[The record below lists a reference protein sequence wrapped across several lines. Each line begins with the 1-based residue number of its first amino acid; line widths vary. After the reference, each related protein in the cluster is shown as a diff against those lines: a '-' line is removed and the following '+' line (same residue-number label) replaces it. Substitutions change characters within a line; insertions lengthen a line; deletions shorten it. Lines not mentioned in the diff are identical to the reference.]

1 MANHLPKKTIHPPKK
16 TVEEWLNT
24 VSYKPDP
31 DYVPSEFALEFISF
45 IKSVNASMGGEENT
59 TPIMHYKML
68 DALAG
73 KKKNIANLCHRGAAK
88 TSVMAEYLFLYI
100 AVTGGIP
107 GFGKINFAL
116 YVSDSIENGV
126 KNMRKNLEHR
136 WENSDFLQYYLP
148 KKGMRLT
155 DVRYQFTNLDG
166 HKFVVRGYGAQALS
180 LDSILYTKDGLTTMK
195 EIKVGDSIYDPT
207 GNLVRVKAKS
217 EIFHK
222 PMYRINLS
230 DGRTIKVSEDHLN
243 SVRFNQRINKILT
256 TKELLKS
263 KLVRIKPNGN
273 KSYNYHIVNTEPL
286 NYSKKE
292 FLLDPYTLGLLLG
305 DGSIKRIPEDY
316 FYGSISQRIEL
327 VRGLIDTD
335 GSISPEGK
343 VTFTSTSKALCDGL
357 LRLVRSLGGTGKFF
371 KGRLAKGNHRKL
383 YKIGIWLNM
392 NTAKLP
398 RKANREKFN
407 KSLSVA
413 ITSIEPIDL
422 EPSQCI
428 AVESE
433 LKEYLT
439 DDYTRTHNTGVRGA
453 KEMGQRPT
461 LAIMDDLISDED
473 ARSPT
478 VIAAIEDTVHKAVNF
493 ALHSSRSKR
502 VWSGTP
508 FNAKDPLYKVV
519 ESGAWWVNVY
529 PVCEKFPCEREEFR
543 GSWEDRFDYDY
554 VKEQYDTAL
563 ALGQIHS
570 FNQELMLRI
579 MSDEDRL
586 ITDDDIQWYD
596 VKRLMKAKS
605 NFNFYITTD
614 FATSEETS
622 ADYSVIAVWALNNNR
637 DWFLVDAV
645 VKRQLMDKNIDY
657 LFRMVS
663 RYKPLEVGIEISG
676 QQKGFIAWVKKEM
689 LTRNIFFNLA
699 KTGTKEGI
707 QPTTNKMTRFSVVVP
722 WFKAKKMYFPR
733 EAKNSKAII
742 EFIEE
747 LSLAT
752 VRGFKSK
759 HDDCID
765 TISMLALLNAWEPS
779 YDSPSVNY
787 TERADNLSP
796 PQPWGLYDTD
806 IDFLDYEEES
816 GLSGYLG

>member
-1 MANHLPKKTIHPPKK
+1 MADHPPKK

-24 VSYKPDP
+24 VSYEPDP
-31 DYVPSEFALEFISF
+31 NYVPSEFALEFVSF
-45 IKSVNASMGGEENT
+45 IKSVNASIGGEENT
-59 TPIMHYKML
+59 TPIIHYKML

-107 GFGKINFAL
+107 GFGKVNFAL

-166 HKFVVRGYGAQALS
+166 HKFVVRGYGAQ
-180 LDSILYTKDGLTTMK
+180 
-195 EIKVGDSIYDPT
+195 
-207 GNLVRVKAKS
+207 
-217 EIFHK
+217 
-222 PMYRINLS
+222 
-230 DGRTIKVSEDHLN
+230 
-243 SVRFNQRINKILT
+243 
-256 TKELLKS
+256 
-263 KLVRIKPNGN
+263 
-273 KSYNYHIVNTEPL
+273 
-286 NYSKKE
+286 
-292 FLLDPYTLGLLLG
+292 
-305 DGSIKRIPEDY
+305 
-316 FYGSISQRIEL
+316 
-327 VRGLIDTD
+327 
-335 GSISPEGK
+335 
-343 VTFTSTSKALCDGL
+343 
-357 LRLVRSLGGTGKFF
+357 
-371 KGRLAKGNHRKL
+371 
-383 YKIGIWLNM
+383 
-392 NTAKLP
+392 
-398 RKANREKFN
+398 
-407 KSLSVA
+407 
-413 ITSIEPIDL
+413 
-422 EPSQCI
+422 
-428 AVESE
+428 
-433 LKEYLT
+433 
-439 DDYTRTHNTGVRGA
+439 TGVRGA
-453 KEMGQRPT
+453 KEMGKRPT
-461 LAIMDDLISDED
+461 LAVMDDLISDED

-586 ITDDDIQWYD
+586 ITDDDIQWYS
-596 VKRLMKAKS
+596 VESLMRARS

-637 DWFLVDAV
+637 DWFLVDAI
-645 VKRQLMDKNIDY
+645 VKRQLMDKNVND
-657 LFRMVS
+657 LFSMVT
-663 RYKPLEVGIEISG
+663 RYKPLEVGIEVSG
-676 QQKGFIAWVKKEM
+676 QQRGFISWIKKEM
-689 LTRNIFFNLA
+689 LTRNIFFNLS

-707 QPTTNKMTRFSVVVP
+707 QPTTDKITRFNVVVP
-722 WFKAKKMYFPR
+722 WFKAKKMYFPK
-733 EAKNSKAII
+733 EAKNTKALI
-742 EFIEE
+742 EFMDE
-747 LSLAT
+747 LGLAT
-752 VRGFKSK
+752 IKGFKSK

-765 TISMLALLNAWEPS
+765 TISMLALINAWEPS
-779 YDSPSVNY
+779 YVSPSVHY
-787 TERADNLSP
+787 KKRTSDPTP
-796 PQPWGLYDTD
+796 PEPWGMYGSTD
-806 IDFLDYEEES
+806 IDTFDYEEES